1 MTFNKQKKYI
11 MQTMKRQESKRASK
25 TNLAESRDQEVHY
38 LKFFSWDTKRLDI
51 PMLTQEDLDNAIDI
65 FKNLIDELK
74 AIKRAELRVSMKTA
88 IAQHLIQDASQEFRY
103 RKKKREEL

>member
-1 MTFNKQKKYI
+1 MTINKQKKYI
-11 MQTMKRQESKRASK
+11 IQTMKRRESKKVSK
-25 TNLAESRDQEVHY
+25 THLAEPRDQEVYY
-38 LKFFSWDTKRLDI
+38 LKFFSWETKRLDI
-51 PMLTQEDLDNAIDI
+51 PMLTKEDLDNAIDI

-88 IAQHLIQDASQEFRY
+88 LAQHLIQDASQEFRY